1 MTNAAVRRVLWAMLA
16 VLLLSLSA
24 CSSSAAPM
32 TYDTGAGLTI
42 TMREGMEPFDAEG
55 ITMAV
60 ADSRCMMTAVR
71 HDYSTYSD
79 MGADMTAVTEEEYVL
94 LLEELGR
101 LEQEFS
107 YDAAGN
113 YHTTYTAHVDGEDYF
128 YYGIIHKGSDAFW
141 LVTFTCEAGL
151 SEEYIPL
158 FIEWSRS
165 IEA

>member
-1 MTNAAVRRVLWAMLA
+1 MTGAARRVLLTMLA
-16 VLLLSLSA
+16 FLLLSLSA
-24 CSSSAAPM
+24 CSGTAAPM
-32 TYDTGAGLTI
+32 SYDTGAGLTI
-42 TMREGMEPFDAEG
+42 TMREGMEPFEAEG

-60 ADSRCMMTAVR
+60 ADSLCMMTAVR

-79 MGADMTAVTEEEYVL
+79 MGADMTAVTEEEYAL
-94 LLEELGR
+94 LLEDLSGLG
-101 LEQEFS
+101 QEFS

-141 LVTFTCEAGL
+141 LVTFTCEADR

-158 FIEWSRS
+158 FMEWSRS